1 MNLFNP
7 KKYVKLQLWGLD
19 SNAFSLMGAFRSQA
33 RKEKWSE
40 EDINKVL
47 TEARSSN
54 YDHLVATLDS
64 HCK

>member
-19 SNAFSLMGAFRSQA
+19 GNAFSLLGAFRSQA
-33 RKEKWSE
+33 RKEKLSE
-40 EDINKVL
+40 EDISKVL
-47 TEARSSN
+47 TEARSSDYN
-54 YDHLVATLDS
+54 HLVATLDS

>member
-19 SNAFSLMGAFRSQA
+19 GNAFSLLEAFRSQA

-40 EDINKVL
+40 EDISKVL
-47 TEARSSN
+47 TEARSSDYN
-54 YDHLVATLDS
+54 HLVATLDS

>member
-7 KKYVKLQLWGLD
+7 KKYVKLQLWRLD

-40 EDINKVL
+40 EDISKVL

-54 YDHLVATLDS
+54 YDHLIATLDS

>member
-19 SNAFSLMGAFRSQA
+19 GNAFSLLGAFRSKA

-40 EDINKVL
+40 EDISKVL
-47 TEARSSN
+47 TEARSSDYN
-54 YDHLVATLDS
+54 HLVATLDS

>member
-19 SNAFSLMGAFRSQA
+19 GNAFSLLGAFRSQA
-33 RKEKWSE
+33 QKEKWSE
-40 EDINKVL
+40 EDISKVL
-47 TEARSSN
+47 TEARSSGYN
-54 YDHLVATLDS
+54 HLVATLDS

>member
-7 KKYVKLQLWGLD
+7 NKYVKLQLWGLD
-19 SNAFSLMGAFRSQA
+19 GNAFSLLGAFKSQA

-40 EDINKVL
+40 EDISKVL
-47 TEARSSN
+47 TEARSSDYN
-54 YDHLVATLDS
+54 HLVATLDS

>member
-19 SNAFSLMGAFRSQA
+19 GNTFSLIGAFRSQA

-40 EDINKVL
+40 EDISKVL
-47 TEARSSN
+47 TEARSSDYN
-54 YDHLVATLDS
+54 HLVATLDS

>member
-7 KKYVKLQLWGLD
+7 KKYVKLQLWNLD
-19 SNAFSLMGAFRSQA
+19 GNAFSLMGAFRIQA

-47 TEARSSN
+47 AEARSSN

>member
-19 SNAFSLMGAFRSQA
+19 GNAFSLLGAFRSQA

-40 EDINKVL
+40 EDISKVL
-47 TEARSSN
+47 TEARSS
-54 YDHLVATLDS
+54 L
-64 HCK
+64 

>member
-40 EDINKVL
+40 EDISKVL
-47 TEARSSN
+47 TEARSSDYN
-54 YDHLVATLDS
+54 HLVATLDS

>member
-19 SNAFSLMGAFRSQA
+19 SNAFSLMGAFRQQA

-40 EDINKVL
+40 EDIRKVL
-47 TEARSSN
+47 TEAKSSN

>member
-19 SNAFSLMGAFRSQA
+19 GNAFSLLGAFRSQA
-33 RKEKWSE
+33 RKEKWLE
-40 EDINKVL
+40 EDISKVL
-47 TEARSSN
+47 TEARSSDYN
-54 YDHLVATLDS
+54 HLVATLDS